1 MQFHLC
7 PDCETGW
14 RYADELPGY
23 HGLSPHH
30 GLVRCPTCGG
40 TGRLTGQ
47 HLPVRFSRAAGRS

>member
-1 MQFHLC
+1 MEFRSC

-23 HGLSPHH
+23 HRLPGQE

-40 TGRLTGQ
+40 SGRVTRQYLPGKFGRLGIR
-47 HLPVRFSRAAGRS
+47 H